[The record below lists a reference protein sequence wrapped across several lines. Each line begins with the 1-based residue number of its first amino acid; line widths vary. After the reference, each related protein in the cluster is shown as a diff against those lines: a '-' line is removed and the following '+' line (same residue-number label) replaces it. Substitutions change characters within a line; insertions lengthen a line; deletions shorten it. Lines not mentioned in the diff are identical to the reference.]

1 MSALQPVIAS
11 EPRGRISPPSFSV
24 VMRGYHRKQV
34 QSFIDD
40 LFHRLTAARQR
51 ADATERAITQ
61 MRLEIA
67 AVKNQPPSFEDLGA
81 EAAAVLARA
90 GSSAKLL
97 VEEARGRGDV
107 IVHKAETDAAELI
120 RNAEL
125 RVAELEQ
132 AAGARLDEAK
142 REGARIIAEA
152 EASAE
157 RLRARCSDE
166 AEVIRQ
172 KVFEEHA
179 GLVAETDRLHESRG
193 WLLEYFARINS
204 YLDGLLSESTA
215 DQQTEDQ
222 QTEDQQT
229 ADQQA
234 ADQLIASDETNG
246 HGVVGGSELAAQP
259 ASRT

>member
-1 MSALQPVIAS
+1 MSALQPAIAS
-11 EPRGRISPPSFSV
+11 ESRGPVSPRSFSV

-34 QSFIDD
+34 ESFIDE
-40 LFHRLTAARQR
+40 LFQRLALARQR
-51 ADATERAITQ
+51 ADATERAMTQ

-67 AVKNQPPSFEDLGA
+67 AVKHQPPSFEDLGA
-81 EAAAVLARA
+81 EAATVLARA

-97 VEEARGRGDV
+97 VEEARGKGDA
-107 IVHKAETDAAELI
+107 IIHKAETDAAELI

-132 AAGARLDEAK
+132 AAGSTVDEAK

-152 EASAE
+152 DAQAE

-172 KVFEEHA
+172 KMFEDHA
-179 GLVAETDRLHESRG
+179 GLVAETDRLQESRG
-193 WLLEYFARINS
+193 WLLEYFAGIRS
-204 YLDGLLSESTA
+204 YLDALLTEPAA
-215 DQQTEDQ
+215 DE
-222 QTEDQQT
+222 QT
-229 ADQQA
+229 ASEEA
-234 ADQLIASDETNG
+234 NG
-246 HGVVGGSELAAQP
+246 YGAVGGSELAPEP